1 MTPQTLTLR
10 CADGLALTAREYAGG
25 DAGALV
31 ISPALGVPQGYYAA
45 YAEYLASRGH
55 HVLTYDNRG
64 FGDSAAALRGSRVQ
78 LADWGRQDL
87 EAALQRALQVDA
99 RVGLIGHSLGCQ
111 LPGLAPSSERLGALV
126 LVAGTAP
133 HPRLYPPRE
142 RPALWLLWNLIIPV
156 LTRLGEN
163 VSPQLLG
170 LGKGLPL
177 PSGAA
182 AGWARWA
189 RSRDYL
195 FDASHGLDLSGY
207 ARIRAPLLAWN
218 FDDDAYAPRAAV
230 EALLRHYSA
239 ATIERRNA
247 EGYAAGSV
255 GHFGYFRSSRR
266 DSLWR
271 ATADWLA
278 QQASTQTQPERARA

>member
-10 CADGLALTAREYAGG
+10 CADGIGLSAREYAGG
-25 DAGALV
+25 GAGAIV
-31 ISPALGVPQGYYAA
+31 ISPALGVPQGYYGA

-55 HVLTYDNRG
+55 HVLTFDNRG
-64 FGDSAAALRGSRVQ
+64 FGDSAAALRGSAVQ
-78 LADWGRQDL
+78 LADWGRLDL
-87 EAALQRALQVDA
+87 EAALQRALQVDT
-99 RVGLIGHSLGCQ
+99 RVSLVGHSLGCQ
-111 LPGLAPSSERLGALV
+111 LPGLAPSSHRLSSLV

-142 RPALWLLWNLIIPV
+142 RPALWLLWNLIIPL
-156 LTRLGEN
+156 LTRLGEK

-195 FDASHGLDLSGY
+195 FDMSHGLDLSGY
-207 ARIRAPLLAWN
+207 PRIRAPLLAWN
-218 FDDDAYAPRAAV
+218 FEDDAYAPRPAA

-247 EGYAAGSV
+247 EGHASGSV
-255 GHFGYFRSSRR
+255 GHFGYFRSARR

-271 ATADWLA
+271 VTADWLA
-278 QQASTQTQPERARA
+278 QQTSTHTQPERARA